1 MSRLLKSVEDL
12 QFEPNCLK
20 KKKLKEINYFASTQ
34 EFIATPTYLFHVLSI
49 MLHNSKINS
58 ELILEN
64 PMKKLK
70 RGRVGSLCVESEAD
84 YRAGAWTQVWF
95 CRNSLRTSGRGRQLF
110 ASVQSAVMS
119 VSVCSSSPGKTFF
132 GSEQLLLCKELLN
145 TVAP

>member
-1 MSRLLKSVEDL
+1 MLRTCSLSQTV
-12 QFEPNCLK
+12 FK
-20 KKKLKEINYFASTQ
+20 KKTQGNHYFASTQ

-58 ELILEN
+58 ELIPEN

-84 YRAGAWTQVWF
+84 YHAGAWTQVWF
-95 CRNSLRTSGRGRQLF
+95 CRNSLRTSGRGRHLS
-110 ASVQSAVMS
+110 ASVSSAAMS
-119 VSVCSSSPGKTFF
+119 ASVCISSPRKTFF

-145 TVAP
+145 TVAL